1 MTLNNAKLCD
11 DWVVAPDES
20 AMRAANVNPKTG
32 LATDFLNLFNEYI
45 MLGEMVAD
53 GSMPPD
59 VLDDWKP
66 VDYETHFSQSGF
78 AGSEVV
84 LASYR
89 ALECSKRH
97 EFENINNALIELIL
111 DHQLSDEPSLEQIHE
126 IKIQRDLLSAMISG
140 PAALVE
146 TGCEDAQAAID
157 ALFD

>member
-1 MTLNNAKLCD
+1 MTANNAKLSN
-11 DWVVAPDES
+11 DWVVVPDEA
-20 AMRAANVNPKTG
+20 AMRAANVNPRTG

-59 VLDDWKP
+59 VLDEWKP

-78 AGSEVV
+78 TGSEVV

-89 ALECSKRH
+89 ALECAKRH
-97 EFENINNALIELIL
+97 EFEDINNLLIELIL
-111 DHQLSDEPSLEQIHE
+111 DHQLSDAPGVQQIRE
-126 IKIQRDLLSAMISG
+126 IKIQRDLLSALISG